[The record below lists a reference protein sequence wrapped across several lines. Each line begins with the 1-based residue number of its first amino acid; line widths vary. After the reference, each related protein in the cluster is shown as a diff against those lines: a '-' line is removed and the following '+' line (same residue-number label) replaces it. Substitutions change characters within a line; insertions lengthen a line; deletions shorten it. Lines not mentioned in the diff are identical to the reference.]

1 MQDGIDNGVS
11 IFEGLLGFI
20 EVITGLICCGWR
32 PKIPNIPCCAW
43 GPIISLLGLLLGG
56 NGTGTE
62 TGTETQ

>member
-1 MQDGIDNGVS
+1 MQDGTETGTS
-11 IFEGLLGFI
+11 IFGGLLGFI
-20 EVITGLICCGWR
+20 EILSGLICCGWR

-62 TGTETQ
+62 TETGS